1 MRKHQLLIVDDEPDL
16 RWVLR
21 GLIEDEGFDVVNLS
35 LGSTNAAHQTRFGAA
50 AARAELA
57 SLRVD
62 SSRGEG
68 SRADAARLEAAI
80 GELALATRT
89 VQRMLVEK
97 GVCTREEFAQRLR
110 QVDAEDGN
118 VDGRAPLH

>member
-1 MRKHQLLIVDDEPDL
+1 M
-16 RWVLR
+16 
-21 GLIEDEGFDVVNLS
+21 GLINWIFDIYQHS
-35 LGSTNAAHQTRFGAA
+35 RIDDAAKDAA